1 MKLKRELSNLL
12 RNKWVLN
19 IVSLLAL
26 LTVIGYGMMN
36 NLNAVAFF
44 IAIAVL
50 IFYFSK
56 NMILVLGVPLIV
68 VNLFVYYMHVIKE
81 GMETQGSSQMQQAK
95 SSSPTPTPTPNPSP
109 SPKKNT
115 KYQKPTSQGLPA
127 TSVKEEEED
136 DKKPLDESFE
146 VGRAKQMGGYKI
158 DYASTIE
165 DAYDDLNKILGGG
178 GMKKLTSDTQNLMKQ
193 QVQLAQAMKG
203 MEPLIQSMTPL
214 MQQAQGLLG
223 GLKDGDGKGLGGMM
237 DMLKQFSGKQQEM
250 Q

>member
-1 MKLKRELSNLL
+1 MKLKRELSHLL

-50 IFYFSK
+50 VFYFSK
-56 NMILVLGVPLIV
+56 NMIFVLGIPLIV
-68 VNLFVYYMHVIKE
+68 VNLFVYMHVIKE
-81 GMETQGSSQMQQAK
+81 GMETQSSSQMQKAK
-95 SSSPTPTPTPNPSP
+95 SPSPPSTPSSTP
-109 SPKKNT
+109 SPKKKS

-136 DKKPLDESFE
+136 AKKPVDESFE

-193 QVQLAQAMKG
+193 QVQLAEAMKG

-237 DMLKQFSGKQQEM
+237 EMLKQFSGKQQQM

>member
-1 MKLKRELSNLL
+1 MKLKRELSHLL

-50 IFYFSK
+50 VFYFSK
-56 NMILVLGVPLIV
+56 NMIFVLGIPLIV
-68 VNLFVYYMHVIKE
+68 VNLFVYMHVIKE
-81 GMETQGSSQMQQAK
+81 GMETQSSSQMQKAK
-95 SSSPTPTPTPNPSP
+95 SSSPPSTPSSTP
-109 SPKKNT
+109 SPKKKS

-136 DKKPLDESFE
+136 AKKPVDESFE

-193 QVQLAQAMKG
+193 QVQLAEAMKG

-237 DMLKQFSGKQQEM
+237 EMLKQFSGKQQQM

>member
-1 MKLKRELSNLL
+1 MKLKRELSHLL

-50 IFYFSK
+50 VFYFSK
-56 NMILVLGVPLIV
+56 NMIFVLGIPLIV
-68 VNLFVYYMHVIKE
+68 VNLFVYMHVIKE
-81 GMETQGSSQMQQAK
+81 GMETQSSSQMQKAK
-95 SSSPTPTPTPNPSP
+95 SSSTPSSTP
-109 SPKKNT
+109 SPKKKS

-136 DKKPLDESFE
+136 AKKPVDESFE

-193 QVQLAQAMKG
+193 QVQLAEAMKG

-237 DMLKQFSGKQQEM
+237 EMLKQFSGKQQQM